1 MKNKKMWIIVGI
13 IAVIVVWAISAYNGL
28 VSKETTVEEA
38 WANVETVYQ
47 RRSDL
52 IPNLVNTV
60 KGYASHEAETLE
72 AVTAARSAAT
82 SITVDP
88 STATPEEM
96 EQWMAAQDEVGRAL
110 GRLIAISE
118 SYPDLKAS
126 TNFRDLQAQLE
137 GTENRISTE
146 RRKYNEAVKKYNVKI
161 RRFPTNLI
169 ASMFGFERKTM
180 FEASEGAET
189 APVVEF

>member
-1 MKNKKMWIIVGI
+1 MKNKKMWIVVGI
-13 IAVIVVWAISAYNGL
+13 IAVIVVWAVSAYNGL

-60 KGYASHEAETLE
+60 KGYAAHEAETLE
-72 AVTAARSAAT
+72 SVTAARSAAT
-82 SITVDP
+82 AITIDP

-96 EQWMAAQDEVGRAL
+96 ERWMAAQDEVGRAL

-146 RRKYNEAVKKYNVKI
+146 RRKYNEAVKVYNVKI

-169 ASMFGFERKTM
+169 ASMFGFERKAM
-180 FEASEGAET
+180 FEAAEGAEV